1 MIETLHLAMDENIS
15 QYACLISSVWPGG
28 WLEVR
33 NNHINT
39 VMEVVPYYI
48 PDTEDLSDTGSET
61 LYEDEDEVEGSMFPE
76 GWIAPIYR
84 NFHHLDWYSKPAYHR
99 NATPPEVSL
108 WFARFASKNKSRSYD
123 SLRSFVFT
131 SQAGKLIDPVRYWGP
146 PRFLEMPGTELCDS
160 LAGTGAVEKAYRR
173 WGTWDRDNYSSY
185 EATPV
190 CASGMGFWVD
200 ARTHTGP
207 PRPYIIES
215 NDCNVPAVNDDRGVH
230 GPIRNRRK
238 ALPGKSRLCLVEN
251 ADEIGDN
258 TASNMRQEVQD
269 LARALDTVLMA
280 RRPVYRKS
288 PSQQDSRRR

>member
-1 MIETLHLAMDENIS
+1 MTSSVREQATRPESDVDQDELKQSLSNSSSSSSEWEDSSEQEFPVPPIHSLFEGRFRVGRGKRCSRMIETLHLAMDENIS

-28 WLEVR
+28 WLVVR

-48 PDTEDLSDTGSET
+48 PDTEDVSDTGSET

-123 SLRSFVFT
+123 SLRSFVLT

-160 LAGTGAVEKAYRR
+160 LAGTGAVDKAYRR

-185 EATPV
+185 EATPIYT
-190 CASGMGFWVD
+190 SGMGF
-200 ARTHTGP
+200 
-207 PRPYIIES
+207 
-215 NDCNVPAVNDDRGVH
+215 
-230 GPIRNRRK
+230 
-238 ALPGKSRLCLVEN
+238 
-251 ADEIGDN
+251 
-258 TASNMRQEVQD
+258 
-269 LARALDTVLMA
+269 
-280 RRPVYRKS
+280 
-288 PSQQDSRRR
+288 